1 MVRGQYL
8 VVSGQLSVD
17 RSQLSAIRLHAG
29 FVRVF
34 II

>member
-1 MVRGQYL
+1 MISGQYL
-8 VVSGQLSVD
+8 VVSG
-17 RSQLSAIRLHAG
+17 QLSAIRLHAG